1 MKTRT
6 GHVLLLT
13 ILLAVALFFLV
24 TLASVLRYSRADTR
38 APADV
43 ILVLGAAVWPGERP
57 SPILLSRIQAGVEL
71 YHQGY
76 ADTLIFSGG
85 LGGNPPSE
93 AEVMRRVAVQ
103 MGVPD
108 AAIVLEDRSHSTQEN
123 IRNTARIM
131 AENGWSSALVVS
143 DPYHLYR
150 ACRMARDAGI
160 DAQPVPAEDSHGW
173 TIPRLR
179 AYYTFRET
187 WAAMAYELARLLR

>member
-1 MKTRT
+1 LA
-6 GHVLLLT
+6 VAIVVAISFLLT
-13 ILLAVALFFLV
+13 LLAV
-24 TLASVLRYSRADTR
+24 LREARADAR

-57 SPILLSRIQAGVEL
+57 SPILLSRIQKGVEL

-76 ADTLIFSGG
+76 ADTLILSGG

-93 AEVMRRVAVQ
+93 AEAMRRVAVQ

-123 IRNTARIM
+123 IRNTAAIM
-131 AENGWSSALVVS
+131 AAHGWSSALVVS

-179 AYYTFRET
+179 AFYTFRET
-187 WAAMAYELARLLR
+187 WAAMAYELARLWR